1 VTVLFFV
8 LMPLYLLV
16 VLPLLMLWLGV
27 HVALWAKRLAARYQE
42 DSAAYPT
49 AEMLE
54 TTFEAEP
61 EGVWPPKPVA
71 ETRSRP

>member
-1 VTVLFFV
+1 MLFFV
-8 LMPLYLLV
+8 LMPVGLLL
-16 VLPLLMLWLGV
+16 VLPLVTLWLGV
-27 HVALWAKRLAARYQE
+27 RVALWAKRLAARYRE

-61 EGVWPPKPVA
+61 EGVWPPKPVM
-71 ETRSRP
+71 EQ